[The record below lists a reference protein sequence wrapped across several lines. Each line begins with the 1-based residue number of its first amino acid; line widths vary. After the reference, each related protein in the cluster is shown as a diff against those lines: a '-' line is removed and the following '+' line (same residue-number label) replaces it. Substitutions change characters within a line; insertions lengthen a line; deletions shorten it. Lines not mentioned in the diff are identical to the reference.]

1 MEIEVLRLFEFAN
14 YLLLAIFFTYFV
26 DTLSEKKRFSNKAL
40 QYVVCIAVY
49 QFGAAGNIFA
59 KVYFDDIGSILSDV
73 FRFVVFSLIV
83 IVLVNKDSI
92 LKKLKLFLIIFIPNS
107 FTRSFIWL
115 VINMYADSF
124 TTHIAKRSMD
134 SLGSI
139 MSMMC
144 EIVFY
149 VTVAILSDK
158 KRFREFDYA
167 IIILWFFPILG
178 FIDVTFALQSPN
190 EVSQINL
197 IAGSLQLLMASVICK
212 LIVRFIHM
220 TENVIS
226 REKEA
231 SKLENLRDL
240 NKQYYETVQ
249 SDIAYVQKFRHDIA
263 NYIEQVEVMRLKDDA
278 ESRKITDEMVESL
291 KNKANEIR
299 SKRYCEH
306 QLANM
311 ILTLKAEKSKNLG
324 IDYTVKANVPEDIRI
339 ESLDLSS
346 ILSNMIDNAIHSAVK
361 YKEVNGQGSVSVSMG
376 MMGDYLAI
384 RTDNDTLIEEHID
397 NIKKL
402 FKDASDRRDGH
413 GYGLLIIDENIKK
426 YDGSTVVD
434 IKDKKSSI
442 VVTIKVGDEGVI
454 KNV

>member
-1 MEIEVLRLFEFAN
+1 MELEVLRSFEFAN
-14 YLLLAIFFTYFV
+14 YLLLAVFFTYFV
-26 DTLSEKKRFSNKAL
+26 DALSVKKRFANKPL
-40 QYVVCIAVY
+40 QYFVCIAVY
-49 QFGAAGNIFA
+49 QMGAAANLFA
-59 KVYFDDIGSILSDV
+59 KEYFGYTGSILSDV
-73 FRFVVFSLIV
+73 FRFIFFAIFV
-83 IVLVNKDSI
+83 IVLVNKDSFVA
-92 LKKLKLFLIIFIPNS
+92 KLKLFFLYFFPIS
-107 FTRSFIWL
+107 FARTFIWL
-115 VINMYADSF
+115 YINMHADTF
-124 TTHIAKRSMD
+124 TTDFSKRCID

-144 EIVFY
+144 EIVFI

-158 KRFREFDYA
+158 KRFRDFDYA

-178 FIDVTFALQSPN
+178 FIDVTFALQAPD

-197 IAGSLQLLMASVICK
+197 IAGSMQLLMSSLICK
-212 LIVRFIHM
+212 LIVRFIHL
-220 TENVIS
+220 TEDVVS

-231 SKLENLRDL
+231 SKLENMRDL

-263 NYIEQVEVMRLKDDA
+263 NYIEQVEVMRMKDDQ
-278 ESRKITDEMVESL
+278 ESRRITDEMVESL

-299 SKRYCEH
+299 SKRYCDH
-306 QLANM
+306 QFVNM

-324 IDYTVKANVPEDIRI
+324 IEYTVKANVPEDIKI
-339 ESLDLSS
+339 EPLDLSS

-361 YKEVNGQGSVSVSMG
+361 YKDVNGQGAVSVSMG

-384 RTDNDTLIEEHID
+384 RTDNDTLIEEQID

-426 YDGSTVVD
+426 YDGNIVVD
-434 IKDKKSSI
+434 IKNKKSSI
-442 VVTIKVGDEGVI
+442 VVTMKVGDEGVI
-454 KNV
+454 RNV